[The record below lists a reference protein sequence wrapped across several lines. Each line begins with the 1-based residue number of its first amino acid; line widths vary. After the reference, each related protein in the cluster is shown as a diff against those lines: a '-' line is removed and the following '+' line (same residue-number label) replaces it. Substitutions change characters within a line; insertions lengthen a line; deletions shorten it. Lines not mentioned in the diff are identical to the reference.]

1 MYPYLYQ
8 SADLTVGS
16 YGVMLALAYLVG
28 RALYLSGLKRR
39 IDEPLNFE
47 LLILPLLIFGVIGAK
62 LMFILKN
69 PDRASLF
76 DLGSVLSGSG
86 FSSQGALLAAILVVI
101 IYSKY
106 AKVQL
111 HLLLDAAAPAALVAY
126 AIARVGCLLA
136 GDDCY
141 GIDSDLPWA
150 MAFPD
155 GVAPTAPGQRVHPLP
170 LYEIGYSLAIWG
182 YLFWQQR
189 RPTRPYQLFF
199 TMMLLWGLSRFLV
212 EFISTNPVKIWGMS
226 GSQFGALLMFLS
238 GVLFFLTPAHYL
250 EKLANERAKKTG

>member
-8 SADLTVGS
+8 STNLTIGS

-39 IDEPLNFE
+39 ISQPLNFE
-47 LLILPLLIFGVIGAK
+47 LLILPLLIFGVLGAK
-62 LMFILKN
+62 LMFVLKN
-69 PDRASLF
+69 PDRASLL
-76 DLGSVLSGSG
+76 DLDSLFSGSG

-101 IYSKY
+101 TYSKY
-106 AKVQL
+106 SKVQL

-126 AIARVGCLLA
+126 AIARLGCLLA

-141 GIDSDLPWA
+141 GVDSDLPWA
-150 MAFPD
+150 MAFPE
-155 GVAPTAPGQRVHPLP
+155 GVAQTAPGQRVHPLP

-199 TMMLLWGLSRFLV
+199 TMMLLWGLSRFMI
-212 EFISTNPVKIWGMS
+212 EFISTNPIKIWGMT

-238 GVLFFLTPAHYL
+238 GVLFYLTPANRIK
-250 EKLANERAKKTG
+250 KLVNEQAKKTG